1 MVYLLALVLLVLMAS
16 LGAVLAH
23 TTALNARQAGNEAR
37 ALDARMAAESGIS
50 YMLMKLNDARLPKN
64 TTSAT
69 LMTNLAAELP
79 DIFEGSSDVPAGT
92 ISSTSTSIDIPS
104 IPIGNASFTTTL
116 TREDGPDGPHCRVT
130 ITGRRDLA
138 VRSAS
143 IALALTPRPVAAF
156 DYGIA
161 SKGRIYISGSALVD
175 GVNTGQEATVFSMSN
190 EPVAI
195 EAGGSATIGGDLFVT
210 SEDIMSI
217 LLAGGGMEVAGESD
231 IFAIIDNHAHFGVE
245 EPEFPEID
253 ITPFSS
259 LTTNIID
266 ADTSLPNQDVELNNV
281 RIKAGA
287 NPHFSRNAVINGVLY
302 IESPNNVV
310 FTSGTTI
317 NGIIVCEDDPAVAD
331 DDKTIEFRGHVSA
344 PGVEALPDTEEFAAI
359 KAQTGTVVLAP
370 GFGVTFKGATN
381 TINGTIAAD
390 QFAFLGNTKIEGE
403 LNGSI
408 LGLKDREMIL
418 RGNATIRINRAT
430 DDDTPAGFNHPL
442 GLVVVGGTYTE

>member
-1 MVYLLALVLLVLMAS
+1 MNMSTRRPHDRTAMVYLLALVLLVLMAS

-245 EPEFPEID
+245 EPESPRSTSRRFP
-253 ITPFSS
+253 P
-259 LTTNIID
+259 
-266 ADTSLPNQDVELNNV
+266 
-281 RIKAGA
+281 
-287 NPHFSRNAVINGVLY
+287 
-302 IESPNNVV
+302 
-310 FTSGTTI
+310 
-317 NGIIVCEDDPAVAD
+317 
-331 DDKTIEFRGHVSA
+331 
-344 PGVEALPDTEEFAAI
+344 
-359 KAQTGTVVLAP
+359 
-370 GFGVTFKGATN
+370 
-381 TINGTIAAD
+381 
-390 QFAFLGNTKIEGE
+390 
-403 LNGSI
+403 
-408 LGLKDREMIL
+408 
-418 RGNATIRINRAT
+418 
-430 DDDTPAGFNHPL
+430 
-442 GLVVVGGTYTE
+442 